1 MKMFAAFRFGNDLW
15 DPSYRFETSWLLSP
29 YLLAACRALIS
40 LYIFVTRFFIIGWT
54 CTHAEDGGCTI
65 VGQSFSYFTVLT
77 YWGLAFYFLVS
88 AIHTFTYAHSG
99 SPLLDRFPRPL
110 QALHAFYYTT
120 ITTYPFIV
128 TIVYWAIIYSGPWYE
143 EEFNAWSNVSQ
154 HAMNSGFAL
163 FEIIIPRTSAAQLE
177 WVHML
182 WLIIVLALYLALA
195 YVTHATQG
203 FYTYDFLDIQ
213 KNGSG
218 KTAAYIIGIAVAGIV
233 FYLIV
238 KGLIWL
244 REWVTERKLGMDGK
258 FAQQRFRNYDTELGT
273 INSKH

>member
-1 MKMFAAFRFGNDLW
+1 MFAAFRFGNDLW

-77 YWGLAFYFLVS
+77 YWGLAFYFL
-88 AIHTFTYAHSG
+88 
-99 SPLLDRFPRPL
+99 
-110 QALHAFYYTT
+110 ALHAFYYTT

>member
-1 MKMFAAFRFGNDLW
+1 MFAAFRFGRDLW
-15 DPSYRFETSWLLSP
+15 DPSHRFETSWLLSP

-40 LYIFVTRFFIIGWT
+40 LYIFVVRFFVIGWT
-54 CTHAEDGGCTI
+54 CTHAEDGGCKV

-77 YWGLAFYFLVS
+77 YWGLAFYFLIS

-99 SPLLDRFPRPL
+99 TPLLDRFPRPL
-110 QALHAFYYTT
+110 QALHAFYYST
-120 ITTYPFIV
+120 IVTYPFIV
-128 TIVYWAIIYSGPWYE
+128 TIVYWAIIYSAPWYTE
-143 EEFNAWSNVSQ
+143 QFEAFSNISQ
-154 HAMNSGFAL
+154 HGLNSAFAL
-163 FEIIIPRTSAAQLE
+163 FEIVIPRTSAAQLE

-195 YVTHATQG
+195 YVTYYTQG
-203 FYTYDFLDIQ
+203 FYTYDFLNID

-218 KTAAYIIGIAVAGIV
+218 KVAAYIIGIAVAGIV
-233 FYLIV
+233 FYLIA

-244 REWVTERKLGMDGK
+244 REWVTEKKLGMDGK

-273 INSKH
+273 ITSKH